1 MPLEWSFIRGIRW
14 RVFAEFG
21 LKRRFERI
29 RYADAV
35 TVGFL
40 LEFFD
45 DVNDVF
51 LLEQPRWV

>member
-14 RVFAEFG
+14 RVFLEFG
-21 LKRRFERI
+21 LKRRFERF
-29 RYADAV
+29 RYADAF